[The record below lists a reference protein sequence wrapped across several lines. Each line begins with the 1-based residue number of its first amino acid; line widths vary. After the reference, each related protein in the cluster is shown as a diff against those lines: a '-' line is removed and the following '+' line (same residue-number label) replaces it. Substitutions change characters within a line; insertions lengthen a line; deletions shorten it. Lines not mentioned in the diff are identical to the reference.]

1 MHYKLK
7 CSKKH
12 CQIVSDCLNV
22 EKSVVKTTSENK
34 YEHNLWERNQN
45 NNSEKNS
52 QMNPSKITNST
63 CTNVR
68 YQH

>member
-45 NNSEKNS
+45 NNSEIILKWILQRLPIALV
-52 QMNPSKITNST
+52 QM
-63 CTNVR
+63 
-68 YQH
+68 